1 MFHNAKPNHKSIS
14 NQCMARQR
22 MARQRGGALAVAIF
36 IIVVMSILGVAMV
49 RILGD
54 LGRATVSDVYGT
66 RAFAAARS
74 GAELFLTD
82 LFPLDAPVDTSVCS
96 VRDTSIPLDN
106 PFTPT
111 LSQTFAIP
119 GLNSCRA
126 EVACDYLDLG
136 AIDSAYTGTHF
147 RIITRGICDAGDME
161 YSKQV
166 ILEAIDEG
174 N

>member
-1 MFHNAKPNHKSIS
+1 MFHNRDQNKKNRFRH
-14 NQCMARQR
+14 RFVG
-22 MARQRGGALAVAIF
+22 QRGGALAVAIF

-66 RAFAAARS
+66 RAYAAARS

-96 VRDTSIPLDN
+96 VRDTSVPLNN
-106 PFTPT
+106 PFTPDLT
-111 LSQTFAIP
+111 QAFAVP
-119 GLNSCRA
+119 GLNGCSA

-136 AIDSAYTGTHF
+136 AIDPAYTGTHF

-161 YSKQV
+161 YSKEV
-166 ILEAIDEG
+166 ILEAIDG
-174 N
+174 GS